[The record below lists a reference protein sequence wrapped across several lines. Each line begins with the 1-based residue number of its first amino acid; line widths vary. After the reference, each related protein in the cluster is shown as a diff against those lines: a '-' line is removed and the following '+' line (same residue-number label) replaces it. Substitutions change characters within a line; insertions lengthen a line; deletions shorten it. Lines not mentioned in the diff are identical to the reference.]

1 MSTTGK
7 NTWSYKSALKI
18 LEKHDEMRDGLNGLG
33 GVRERTDVA
42 SIIAEARKNMKAN
55 NDKEDDDTENTSGD
69 EEEQAGSNNDE
80 SESESEDSDDDD
92 DDNDDSDSGDESSD
106 DEVDDAEKMKGMDQ
120 DVVRD
125 RKAKLTKNM
134 IREQDEEDSGS
145 DDDDDEN
152 DESSNDSED
161 EEAKKEAAKAAK
173 YFDQSHFHSS
183 QGVGEK
189 VEVFA
194 QLNLSRPLLRGV
206 ASIGFVSPTPIQA
219 KVIPIALSGRDVC
232 AR

>member
-69 EEEQAGSNNDE
+69 EEEQAGSNTDE

-92 DDNDDSDSGDESSD
+92 DDNNDDSDSGDESSD

-145 DDDDDEN
+145 DDDDEN
-152 DESSNDSED
+152 DESIYDSED

>member
-1 MSTTGK
+1 
-7 NTWSYKSALKI
+7 
-18 LEKHDEMRDGLNGLG
+18 MRDGLNGLG

-69 EEEQAGSNNDE
+69 EEDQADSDNDE
-80 SESESEDSDDDD
+80 SESDDS
-92 DDNDDSDSGDESSD
+92 DDNDDNNNDDDDSVSGDESSD

-125 RKAKLTKNM
+125 RKAKLTKNV
-134 IREQDEEDSGS
+134 IREQDDQDSGS
-145 DDDDDEN
+145 EDDDDEN
-152 DESSNDSED
+152 DVSSDDSED
-161 EEAKKEAAKAAK
+161 EEAKREAAKAAK

>member
-69 EEEQAGSNNDE
+69 EEEQAGSNTDE

-92 DDNDDSDSGDESSD
+92 DDNNDDSDSGDESSD

-145 DDDDDEN
+145 DDDDEN

>member
-1 MSTTGK
+1 
-7 NTWSYKSALKI
+7 
-18 LEKHDEMRDGLNGLG
+18 MRDGLNGLG

-92 DDNDDSDSGDESSD
+92 DDDDNNDDSDSGDESSD

-145 DDDDDEN
+145 DDDDDDD

>member
-69 EEEQAGSNNDE
+69 EEEQAGSNTDE

-92 DDNDDSDSGDESSD
+92 DDNNDDSDSGDESSD

-145 DDDDDEN
+145 DDDDEN
-152 DESSNDSED
+152 DESLYDSED